1 MSTTTRCSPALK
13 TRTTTAIS
21 RPWPKSTASGSPAR
35 ATASA
40 TRCSSSASASRAR
53 RSSAPTAT
61 RPPAAAS
68 ACWPSAPVAW
78 TSRSPWAAV
87 RTTSPCRRCSRST
100 SPACCSPMSRPRT
113 SASSCCASCRSR
125 AASARSSSG
134 AAPASRRCPCPNA
147 PRSRTWAPS
156 SAQRRP
162 SSRRTT

>member
-1 MSTTTRCSPALK
+1 MWTTTRCSPALK
-13 TRTTTAIS
+13 TRTTTATS

-35 ATASA
+35 ATVSA

-53 RSSAPTAT
+53 RSSARTAT

-68 ACWPSAPVAW
+68 ACWPSAQGAW
-78 TSRSPWAAV
+78 TSRSPWAAA
-87 RTTSPCRRCSRST
+87 RTTSRCRKCSRST
-100 SPACCSPMSRPRT
+100 SPARCGPMSQPKT

-134 AAPASRRCPCPNA
+134 AGRVSRRCPCPNA

-156 SAQRRP
+156 SARRRP